1 MSNKLLGPILK
12 CFDTNLRAH
21 NPKYIAQSTKTLYA
35 APKEPSGPIF
45 KAPQYCSLAQ
55 GKLT

>member
-12 CFDTNLRAH
+12 CFDTILRAY
-21 NPKYIAQSTKTLYA
+21 NLKYIAQSTKTLYA
-35 APKEPSGPIF
+35 IPKEPSRSIF